1 MPQGLTFYFWLA
13 VVAAAQEFREK
24 ERQVSPE
31 MKDPYA
37 AERAHDPYIIY
48 E

>member
-1 MPQGLTFYFWLA
+1 LA
-13 VVAAAQEFREK
+13 VVAASQEFREK

-31 MKDPYA
+31 SKDPYA
-37 AERAHDPYIIY
+37 AERVQDPYIIY